1 MRMKG
6 ISKITAIRILVSLLI
21 LVIIFHITVLF
32 QIVPYNIVWGGRLKS
47 VEEMY
52 AFETV
57 SIFINILLVG
67 LLVWKSRLI
76 RKGTSNKVLNAI
88 LWILLVLF
96 ALNTVGNLLAETI
109 LEKIVFTPLTLLFS
123 ILIWIIMRKENGRD
137 ITKD

>member
-1 MRMKG
+1 MAA
-6 ISKITAIRILVSLLI
+6 IKIMVSFLI
-21 LVIIFHITVLF
+21 VVVLF
-32 QIVPYNIVWGGRLKS
+32 HFFIMLQIVPYNIVWGGRLKS

-67 LLVWKSRLI
+67 LLLWKGKLI

-109 LEKIVFTPLTLLFS
+109 LEKLVFTPLTLLFS
-123 ILIWIIMRKENGRD
+123 ILIWIIVRKEKGRN

>member
-1 MRMKG
+1 MKG
-6 ISKITAIRILVSLLI
+6 ISKMAAIKIMVSFLI
-21 LVIIFHITVLF
+21 VVVLF
-32 QIVPYNIVWGGRLKS
+32 HFFIMLQIVPYNIVWGGRLKS

-67 LLVWKSRLI
+67 LLLWKGKLI

-109 LEKIVFTPLTLLFS
+109 LEKLVFTPLTLLFS
-123 ILIWIIMRKENGRD
+123 ILIWIIVRKEKGRN